1 MDYNLKA
8 HNYYRLLRSHCR
20 NTSSGRS
27 NSNSNRLRM
36 NFRAIRSTLATISTV
51 KSMSHFVIKMVY
63 IKIMMMDSEVNFL
76 LYNFITLAFPT
87 FNGFGPESFL
97 NPFSSV
103 NFQTKLQQEKEASQ
117 TPRTLD
123 DNITFQRKHEPE
135 ILSIRRRRGR
145 GRGRGR
151 SGTVGADGKRGA
163 LSQSPQIIGTS
174 DEESI
179 TCTDCGQILKN
190 ETTYR
195 KHRRLHEARLK
206 LFSCAWPGI
215 V

>member
-1 MDYNLKA
+1 
-8 HNYYRLLRSHCR
+8 
-20 NTSSGRS
+20 
-27 NSNSNRLRM
+27 
-36 NFRAIRSTLATISTV
+36 
-51 KSMSHFVIKMVY
+51 MVY

-151 SGTVGADGKRGA
+151 RRE
-163 LSQSPQIIGTS
+163 LLIITQLLFECLFGGGGGGGVV
-174 DEESI
+174 SI
-179 TCTDCGQILKN
+179 TPFNSST
-190 ETTYR
+190 
-195 KHRRLHEARLK
+195 LHTLLGDE
-206 LFSCAWPGI
+206 
-215 V
+215 